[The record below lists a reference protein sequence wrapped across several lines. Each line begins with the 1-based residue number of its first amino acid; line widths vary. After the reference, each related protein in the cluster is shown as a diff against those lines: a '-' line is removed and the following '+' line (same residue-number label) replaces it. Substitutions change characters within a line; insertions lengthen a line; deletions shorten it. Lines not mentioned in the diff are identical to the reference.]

1 MSAPGCLRRFPRD
14 CIGVLKERS
23 RDNGWFIFMKLDL
36 QVSGMNGRFEIYC
49 GFVRIVERVQADGN
63 TPPA

>member
-1 MSAPGCLRRFPRD
+1 
-14 CIGVLKERS
+14 
-23 RDNGWFIFMKLDL
+23 MKLDL